1 MIDLVRE
8 RLLEMRHQEAVRILR
23 QHPSSTTTA
32 IDAMLAVLDE
42 IPTGAVPATR
52 AVVADDDEEIRLTLY
67 AEEGAVASAALDPIA
82 AIGLAGKLIEAALL
96 RLERE

>member
-1 MIDLVRE
+1 MIDVVRE
-8 RLLEMRHQEAVRILR
+8 RLLEMRHQEAVRILQ

-52 AVVADDDEEIRLTLY
+52 AVVDDDEEIRLTLSGD
-67 AEEGAVASAALDPIA
+67 EGAVASAALDPIH
-82 AIGLAGKLIEAALL
+82 AIGLAGRLIETALL
-96 RLERE
+96 RLAGE

>member
-42 IPTGAVPATR
+42 ISTGAVPAVR
-52 AVVADDDEEIRLTLY
+52 AVGDDDVLRGGGRCRID
-67 AEEGAVASAALDPIA
+67 GARSDPRRRA
-82 AIGLAGKLIEAALL
+82 RRRADPGGAPEV
-96 RLERE
+96 

>member
-8 RLLEMRHQEAVRILR
+8 RLLEMRHQEAVRILQ

-52 AVVADDDEEIRLTLY
+52 AVVDDDEEIRLTFY
-67 AEEGAVASAALDPIA
+67 AEEGRCRIDGARSDPRQSRSPAS
-82 AIGLAGKLIEAALL
+82 
-96 RLERE
+96 